1 MSRSSVFSLLLI
13 ILLVIGAVAG
23 TIYLKRS
30 NARTLDVDGY
40 LHSPSDSAVAIPS
53 VTPLDDPQLSPDD
66 AAADAA
72 AVIPDTL
79 VGTDQRR
86 VEDAGYED
94 GYWDGYDDAHKG
106 EYHFSYNETSA
117 FRSLAEQRQYGTC
130 YREGYEE
137 GWEAGQQHRA
147 NADARDE
154 YSKMPPKE

>member
-1 MSRSSVFSLLLI
+1 MSRSSVFSLFLI

-40 LHSPSDSAVAIPS
+40 LHSSSDSAVAIPS
-53 VTPLDDPQLSPDD
+53 VTSLDDPQLSPDD

-72 AVIPDTL
+72 IVIPDTL
-79 VGTDQRR
+79 MGTDQRR

-106 EYHFSYNETSA
+106 EYRLSYNETSA
-117 FRSLAEQRQYGTC
+117 FSTPTERRQYGAC

>member
-1 MSRSSVFSLLLI
+1 MSRNSVFSLLLI
-13 ILLVIGAVAG
+13 CLIVVGAVVG

-30 NARTLDVDGY
+30 TARTLDVDGY

-53 VTPLDDPQLSPDD
+53 VTPSDDPQLSPADVATD
-66 AAADAA
+66 ADI
-72 AVIPDTL
+72 VIPDTL
-79 VGTDQRR
+79 MGTDQRR

-106 EYHFSYNETSA
+106 EHRLSYNETSTFA
-117 FRSLAEQRQYGTC
+117 SLAERRQYAAC

-137 GWEAGQQHRA
+137 GWQAGQQHRA